1 MQEIF
6 ADINDRTRSDVYS
19 LFVVVSHMT
28 NLQQAIKIITLYRN
42 SLTEQEQEFMDF
54 VFKVYMEEHNID
66 ESNIN

>member
-42 SLTEQEQEFMDF
+42 SLTEREQEFMDF